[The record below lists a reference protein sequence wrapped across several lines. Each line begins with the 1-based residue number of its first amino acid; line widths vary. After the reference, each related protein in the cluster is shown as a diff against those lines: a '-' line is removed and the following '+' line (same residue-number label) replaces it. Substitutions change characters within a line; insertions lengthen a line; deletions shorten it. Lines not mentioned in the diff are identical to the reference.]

1 MSKKISVLMS
11 VYNDEKNLP
20 KSIQSILNQSYE
32 NFEFLILDDCS
43 TDGTFGVLSEYV
55 KKDERI
61 KIFKNDKNIGLTKS
75 LNYLIN
81 NSRGELIARQD
92 SDDVSYKNRFYMQLK
107 FMEENNLD
115 ACSSLAKI
123 KGKKKLFHFFQGNL
137 IQSL

>member
-1 MSKKISVLMS
+1 MMRKIS
-11 VYNDEKNLP
+11 

-81 NSRGELIARQD
+81 NSRG
-92 SDDVSYKNRFYMQLK
+92 N
-107 FMEENNLD
+107 
-115 ACSSLAKI
+115 
-123 KGKKKLFHFFQGNL
+123 
-137 IQSL
+137 